1 MPGKADSA
9 IVGTGIVTLELSE
22 KPRGDQPPAARRL
35 ECAPLHQTL
44 DEALATIAT
53 VLTAACDAVPIADVI
68 AAVGHC
74 RAQLQADAA
83 PDVLEPLVRACFE
96 STRST
101 AAHARIR
108 AAEQREQIASLVAI
122 VHETVSTVAGS
133 QDHLQQALTG
143 SADRFARIAESG
155 NLQQMQALLATE
167 VAALKRVTLECR
179 ADWERTSHE
188 FGARLAS
195 LESQLDDTRREA
207 AVDPLTDI
215 ANRRAFEQ
223 AFGERLMPGRQSFV
237 IAMIDV
243 DDFKTINDHCG
254 HAVGDR
260 VLKTVAMAL
269 TKALR
274 ADDLVARLGGDEF
287 VVLAAGLTLGQ
298 AEMRFSGIGRA
309 VKEACRPLLPDG
321 IVGSI
326 SIGVAEQSAGD
337 TADSL
342 QQRADAAL
350 YEAKRN
356 GKGRVATKASVL
368 LRDLKHAGPRRI

>member
-1 MPGKADSA
+1 M
-9 IVGTGIVTLELSE
+9 GTGIVALDLGE
-22 KPRGDQPPAARRL
+22 KPFGAPPPAAGRL
-35 ECAPLHQTL
+35 ECTPLHQTL
-44 DEALATIAT
+44 DETLATIAT
-53 VLTAACDAVPIADVI
+53 VLTAACDAVPIAEAVT
-68 AAVGHC
+68 AVGQC
-74 RAQLQADAA
+74 RAQLLAGAA
-83 PDVLEPLVRACFE
+83 PEVLDPLVRACLE

-108 AAEQREQIASLVAI
+108 ASEQREQIASLVAI
-122 VHETVSTVAGS
+122 VHDTVTTVSGS

-143 SADRFARIAESG
+143 SADRFERIAEAG
-155 NLQQMQALLATE
+155 NIQQIQALLAIE

-207 AVDPLTDI
+207 AVDPLTNI

-223 AFGERLMPGRQSFV
+223 AFAERLKPARQSFV

-243 DDFKTINDHCG
+243 DDFKTINDQCG

-260 VLKTVAMAL
+260 VLTTVATAL

-298 AEMRFSGIGRA
+298 AEMRFTGIGRA

-356 GKGRVATKASVL
+356 GKGRVATKASIL